1 MYIIDANMNT
11 RGFII
16 IFSILWGYCLCNHN
30 GTTGTTRAVTKA
42 IPHYRL
48 PRTIFPEHY
57 KLHVLTHINDDEGF
71 KYYGDV
77 RIKVNVFYF
86 YLFESFTLEVMNM

>member
-30 GTTGTTRAVTKA
+30 GTTRAVTK
-42 IPHYRL
+42 PTPNYRL

-57 KLHVLTHINDDEGF
+57 KLNVLTHINDDEGF

-77 RIKVNVFYF
+77 RIKVIVFYF
-86 YLFESFTLEVMNM
+86 YLFECFTLEGINM